1 MEDKLSDRYRNIS
14 GTILVINDLNYLE
27 IGINEIID
35 LRFFSDDFLK
45 KSRGLREHIALKN
58 LVPDTS
64 DVQAMQLKTSDINN
78 GNQPSYDNDLISKIV
93 TEVNKQAPNNT
104 PAIDMDEMIKK
115 IASEIGKEIAN
126 NIKQQTIVVS
136 SNEKE
141 IPTNEYEQNIV
152 NSNIERVQD
161 VLFSKYPTITQSNLS
176 AKENFEDDEDYI
188 SDLKNLILGEKN
200 EK

>member
-35 LRFFSDDFLK
+35 LRLFSDDFLK

-78 GNQPSYDNDLISKIV
+78 DQHNYDKNFISQIV
-93 TEVNKQAPNNT
+93 TEIVKQTPNNT
-104 PAIDMDEMIKK
+104 QQIDMNEIIKK
-115 IASEIGKEIAN
+115 IASEIGKEIAD
-126 NIKQQTIVVS
+126 NIKHATVTVS
-136 SNEKE
+136 NDENKNDM
-141 IPTNEYEQNIV
+141 NEYEQNII
-152 NSNIERVQD
+152 NANIDRVQNA
-161 VLFSKYPTITQSNLS
+161 LLNKYPTTTQSNLTTQ
-176 AKENFEDDEDYI
+176 ANFDDDEDYI
-188 SDLKNLILGEKN
+188 SDLKDLISGDQK
-200 EK
+200 